1 MATND
6 TKRKKGSHKTVY
18 FNVND
23 PAEYQLY
30 EYASKIKNFSG
41 FIKRLVYQEMA
52 KRNGALPNP
61 FEFGFGELP
70 PMQQQAES
78 TQLPHYAQP
87 TAPVEEPVKVP
98 VQVKSDKVSIDL
110 REKEAVKQQE
120 AANKEVSA
128 TQEVETVVKEEDRI
142 EETPA
147 VNNEGESQD
156 NSQEENSQV
165 GQVKEASQKST
176 RSAKVG
182 NILGGRRR

>member
-87 TAPVEEPVKVP
+87 TAPVEESVKVP
-98 VQVKSDKVSIDL
+98 IQVKSDKVSIDL
-110 REKEAVKQQE
+110 REREAAKQQE
-120 AANKEVSA
+120 AATQEVSA
-128 TQEVETVVKEEDRI
+128 TQEVDPVVTEEI
-142 EETPA
+142 KNEETPV
-147 VNNEGESQD
+147 VNEENESQTD
-156 NSQEENSQV
+156 SQEGNNQV